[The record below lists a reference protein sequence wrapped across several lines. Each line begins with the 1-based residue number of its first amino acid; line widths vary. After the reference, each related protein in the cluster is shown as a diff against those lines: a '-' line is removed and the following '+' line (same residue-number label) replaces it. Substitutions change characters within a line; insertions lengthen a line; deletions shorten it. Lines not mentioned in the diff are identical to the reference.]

1 MLTILELGPN
11 KKGHMFYNASK
22 KKNVKCSE
30 ASKLELLS
38 TIKAKW
44 VKIHF
49 MLALQNRQTS

>member
-1 MLTILELGPN
+1 
-11 KKGHMFYNASK
+11 MFYNASKK

-38 TIKAKW
+38 TLKAKW